1 MGLLLVRLVLGQ
13 VFDLLHGRVGL
24 IYLQQSFQINVYD
37 LGVILSEGLANLMNL
52 SQVMIFHPAF
62 HKHIGRI

>member
-1 MGLLLVRLVLGQ
+1 MGLLLVRLVRGQ

-37 LGVILSEGLANLMNL
+37 LGAIQICLVHQILAENLPHFL
-52 SQVMIFHPAF
+52 DD
-62 HKHIGRI
+62 

>member
-1 MGLLLVRLVLGQ
+1 MGLPLVHLVQEQ

-37 LGVILSEGLANLMNL
+37 LGAIQTCLVHQILAEN
-52 SQVMIFHPAF
+52 
-62 HKHIGRI
+62 